1 MIYRKRKRLHRR
13 PDPLIVLMFFVIVG
27 LCATISYQLI
37 ACAPVDRGE
46 IAVQSSEAIAI
57 GG

>member
-1 MIYRKRKRLHRR
+1 MIYRKRLHRR
-13 PDPLIVLMFFVIVG
+13 PDPLILLMFFVIVG

-37 ACAPVDRGE
+37 ACTPVDHSE
-46 IAVQSSEAIAI
+46 VAVQSPDAGSI

>member
-1 MIYRKRKRLHRR
+1 MIYRKRLHRR

-37 ACAPVDRGE
+37 ACAPVDRSE
-46 IAVQSSEAIAI
+46 LAVQSPEAMAI
-57 GG
+57 GS

>member
-1 MIYRKRKRLHRR
+1 MIYRKRLHRR
-13 PDPLIVLMFFVIVG
+13 PDPLIVLMFFVIVS

-37 ACAPVDRGE
+37 ACTPVDRGE
-46 IAVQSSEAIAI
+46 VAVQSSEAIAI

>member
-1 MIYRKRKRLHRR
+1 MIYRKRLHRR

-27 LCATISYQLI
+27 LCATISYQIL
-37 ACAPVDRGE
+37 ACAPVDRSE
-46 IAVQSSEAIAI
+46 IARQSPDTLAI

>member
-1 MIYRKRKRLHRR
+1 MIYRKRFHRR

-46 IAVQSSEAIAI
+46 IAIQSTDAPSI

>member
-1 MIYRKRKRLHRR
+1 MIYRKRFRRR

-46 IAVQSSEAIAI
+46 IAVQSSDAITI